1 MSPIGTLKLRKF
13 KWRAS
18 SLRAELFIML
28 LYLTHC
34 MGFGGV
40 LVVFVLFCFVLPKW
54 VDEVQVSGI
63 GKKLL
68 EKAQANNPWED

>member
-1 MSPIGTLKLRKF
+1 
-13 KWRAS
+13 
-18 SLRAELFIML
+18 ML